1 MFDSNGLI
9 NLAILVHHICNR
21 WLGLF
26 GVQLS
31 SLILPIATYA
41 SLLVWVAIAVYMRS
55 ASW

>member
-1 MFDSNGLI
+1 MLDSNGSL
-9 NLAILVHHICNR
+9 NSAILVNHICNS

-26 GVQLS
+26 CVQLS

>member
-1 MFDSNGLI
+1 MLDINGSL
-9 NLAILVHHICNR
+9 NSAILVNHICNS

-31 SLILPIATYA
+31 PLILPIATYA